1 MSPKDIIKY
10 AVMEGRNKLLEHEAF
25 ELAKYY
31 GIPTPDA
38 ILVRTPDEAH
48 KLADSIGYPL
58 ALKVVSPDVSHKSD
72 VGGVKLGLMNKDD
85 TKRAVEEILTAVPS
99 KVPNARISGVLMY
112 KMAPAGLEVIVGGIR
127 DHVFGPAIMFGLG
140 GIFVELLKD
149 VSFRISPVTF
159 EEALEMIEEI
169 KTAKILN
176 GYRGLP
182 PADKKAIADIIS
194 KTSKMLVELE
204 EIESVDLNP
213 IIVYQQGAIA
223 VDVRVILGKVL

>member
-1 MSPKDIIKY
+1 MSPKDIIKQ
-10 AVMEGRNKLLEHEAF
+10 AIMGGRNKLLEHEAF
-25 ELAKYY
+25 QLAKHY

-38 ILVRTPDEAH
+38 TLVREPQEAYE
-48 KLADSIGYPL
+48 LADTIGYPL
-58 ALKVVSPDVSHKSD
+58 AIKIVSPDISHKSD
-72 VGGVKLGLMNKDD
+72 VGGVKLNLMTRDEVK
-85 TKRAVEEILTAVPS
+85 KAVEQMLKTVPTR
-99 KVPNARISGVLMY
+99 VPNARIVGVLMY

-127 DHVFGPAIMFGLG
+127 DQVFGSAVMFGLG

-149 VSFRISPVTF
+149 VSFRISPVSF

-169 KTAKILN
+169 KAAKLLN

-194 KTSKMLVELE
+194 KTSKMLVEIE
-204 EIESVDLNP
+204 EIESIDLNP
-213 IIVYQQGAIA
+213 VIVYQQGAIA